1 MMMIE
6 FKGSYFERVPSWPVR
21 CRPVSGGGGPVST
34 AHIEFRGVLPF
45 PLAEFAEPILQVPV
59 QVPAT
64 P

>member
-1 MMMIE
+1 MTMIE
-6 FKGSYFERVPSWPVR
+6 FKGSHFERVPSWPVR
-21 CRPVSGGGGPVST
+21 CRPVSGSGGPVHG
-34 AHIEFRGVLPF
+34 AHRFRGVLPF